1 MQINLLL
8 QEHSTHLLVRHPV
21 RNDNAWANNHPGNQS
36 PRKAKEQYMLLKKI
50 GLMAAVAATLITG
63 GTAAAYAEGDAGIG
77 DAAREFS
84 TSAGLERQYA
94 QTHGGYRYFPG
105 SYAAAP
111 GYDSTNGYSSYGYSR
126 PVRSHRHI
134 DR

>member
-1 MQINLLL
+1 
-8 QEHSTHLLVRHPV
+8 
-21 RNDNAWANNHPGNQS
+21 
-36 PRKAKEQYMLLKKI
+36 MLLKKI
-50 GLMAAVAATLITG
+50 GLVAAVAATFITG
-63 GTAAAYAEGDAGIG
+63 SAAVAFAEGDAGIG
-77 DAAREFS
+77 DAAREVS

-111 GYDSTNGYSSYGYSR
+111 GYDVPGYGYSSYGYSR

-134 DR
+134 NR

>member
-1 MQINLLL
+1 MMLKQISL
-8 QEHSTHLLVRHPV
+8 
-21 RNDNAWANNHPGNQS
+21 
-36 PRKAKEQYMLLKKI
+36 
-50 GLMAAVAATLITG
+50 AALAATFITG
-63 GTAAAYAEGDAGIG
+63 GTAVAYAEGDAGIG

-111 GYDSTNGYSSYGYSR
+111 GYDTPGYSPYAYGYSPYAYSPYGYGYSR
-126 PVRSHRHI
+126 PARSHRHI
-134 DR
+134 RR